1 MTQNRST
8 ISTLAIGCLVVAWV
22 LDVTLTS
29 PAVAQAP
36 PPIKQCG
43 RNWVLSA
50 ITPMDFGA
58 FSIDSGSGTI
68 TMDSFGALTTT
79 GAITLFASQ
88 PVTAYVINVNNT
100 FDSACATLGF
110 DLDWRSL
117 PGPLR
122 GRGADIPQSNVL
134 LSIPAYG
141 QANAT
146 LPLTIDPGPG
156 NTIPFTI
163 TIYATIS
170 PTAPQTSDT
179 YQSRNYVLEL
189 IQDRATRVTSN
200 TFATVFSPL
209 GIAET
214 AVMDFG
220 TIAGGQTPRTV
231 VLDNAGGRTFTGDTQ
246 ILAAGPGAS
255 ATFQISGEPNLSY
268 TLTFSNGVL
277 SNAGG
282 QQMTLTSFT
291 HTASGTVPA
300 AGSDTFQ
307 VGATLN
313 VDAIQPAGAY
323 STSNAGGT
331 PYTVT
336 ISYN

>member
-1 MTQNRST
+1 MTQHRST
-8 ISTLAIGCLVVAWV
+8 ISTLAIGCLVCAWLLEVA
-22 LDVTLTS
+22 LTS
-29 PAVAQAP
+29 PVFAQAP
-36 PPIKQCG
+36 PTIKNCS
-43 RNWVLSA
+43 RNWVLSV

-58 FSIDSGSGTI
+58 FSIESGSGTI
-68 TMDSFGALTTT
+68 AMDSFGALTTT

-88 PVTAYVINVNNT
+88 PVTPYVVNVDNS

-110 DLDWRSL
+110 DLDWKNL
-117 PGPLR
+117 PGPLK

-141 QANAT
+141 LANAT
-146 LPLTIDPGPG
+146 LPQVIAPSAG

-179 YQSRNYVLEL
+179 YQSQNYVLEL
-189 IQDRATRVTSN
+189 TQNKTVRATSN
-200 TFATVFSPL
+200 TLATVFSPL

-220 TIAGGQTPRTV
+220 TVAGGQTPGTV
-231 VLDNAGGRTFTGDTQ
+231 VLDTAGGRTFTGGAQ

-255 ATFQISGEPNLSY
+255 ATFQITGEPNLSY
-268 TLTFSNGVL
+268 TLSFSDGLLSNG
-277 SNAGG
+277 GG
-282 QQMTLTSFT
+282 QQMTLTNFT

-300 AGSDTFQ
+300 VGTDTFQ
-307 VGATLN
+307 VGASLN